1 MDFIGLE
8 DGGRSSLG
16 PVTSGDLHSS
26 IVASEIFNNNTSYA
40 IERYTDVT
48 YYIKEGQEKT

>member
-16 PVTSGDLHSS
+16 PVTSGDSS
-26 IVASEIFNNNTSYA
+26 IVASEIFNNNTSYV

-48 YYIKEGQEKT
+48 VACSMECGSL

>member
-26 IVASEIFNNNTSYA
+26 IVASEIFNNNTSYV
-40 IERYTDVT
+40 IEKYTDVT
-48 YYIKEGQEKT
+48 SSFLPRFKQE